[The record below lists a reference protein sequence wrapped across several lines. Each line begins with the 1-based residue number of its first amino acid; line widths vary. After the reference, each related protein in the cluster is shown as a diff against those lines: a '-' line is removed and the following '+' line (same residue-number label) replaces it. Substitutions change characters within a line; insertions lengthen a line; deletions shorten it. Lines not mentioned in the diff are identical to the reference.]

1 MRDLSL
7 HLLDIIQNS
16 IKAGAHKIDVSVE
29 ADPDGAILR
38 MTVRD
43 NGSGMSPEL
52 LQQVTDPFVTTRTTR
67 SVGLGLSLLQ
77 ELCSLTGGS
86 LTLTSE
92 VGAGTLL
99 VAELGLE
106 SIDRLPLGDLG
117 ETWSALIMSC
127 PDLDFRMTLLA
138 PGREMTLDTMQM
150 REQLAAVP
158 LNEPAVLQWIREF
171 VVEQQQKIFGG
182 FLNEIFS

>member
-1 MRDLSL
+1 M
-7 HLLDIIQNS
+7 
-16 IKAGAHKIDVSVE
+16 SVE
-29 ADPDGAILR
+29 ADPDAGFLR

-52 LQQVTDPFVTTRTTR
+52 LQQVTDPFVTSRTTR
-67 SVGLGLSLLQ
+67 SVGLGIPLLQ
-77 ELCSLTGGS
+77 ELCNLTGGS

-117 ETWSALIMSC
+117 ETWSALIMAYQ
-127 PDLDFRMTLLA
+127 DRDFCLTLLA
-138 PGREMTLDTMQM
+138 PDREMTLDTKQLRDQM
-150 REQLAAVP
+150 ADVP

-182 FLNEIFS
+182 FLYEIFS